1 MVHSPTIPQVKGYIL
16 DRVNLELLYDK
27 VTKGTKLNRLE
38 SIYTVM
44 LSSDTTW
51 QSVSTTQQSL

>member
-1 MVHSPTIPQVKGYIL
+1 MYFRTNRKLVHSPTIPQVKGYIL

-44 LSSDTTW
+44 LSS
-51 QSVSTTQQSL
+51 